1 MNCCDYDCNQGR
13 DCPAR
18 AKRCHDLPAPTAPM
32 AEDTTPSGG
41 TVATVLTVVAVV
53 WLVAVVI
60 APFLAGWWH
69 A

>member
-1 MNCCDYDCNQGR
+1 MSCPPNGKCQQGR
-13 DCPAR
+13 CNCNCR
-18 AKRCHDLPAPTAPM
+18 DLPNPTQPFTDY
-32 AEDTTPSGG
+32 EPDGVS
-41 TVATVLTVVAVV
+41 VALVLTVVGVV